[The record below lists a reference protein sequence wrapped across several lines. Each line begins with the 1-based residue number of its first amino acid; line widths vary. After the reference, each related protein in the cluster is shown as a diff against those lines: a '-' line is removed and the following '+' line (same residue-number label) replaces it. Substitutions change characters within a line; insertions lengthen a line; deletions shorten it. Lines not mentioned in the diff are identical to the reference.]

1 MGWCLRRRPF
11 WQFERRSAAM
21 QAAGT
26 DGRCSE
32 GRLAG
37 CGRRAGLEEGPV
49 GVCVE
54 VQRVVVYGMR
64 STQAVAVA

>member
-1 MGWCLRRRPF
+1 MVFAPSSVLAVLAALGRHAGCGDGWTVQRG
-11 WQFERRSAAM
+11 EAI
-21 QAAGT
+21 
-26 DGRCSE
+26 
-32 GRLAG
+32 AG

-64 STQAVAVA
+64 STQAVEVA